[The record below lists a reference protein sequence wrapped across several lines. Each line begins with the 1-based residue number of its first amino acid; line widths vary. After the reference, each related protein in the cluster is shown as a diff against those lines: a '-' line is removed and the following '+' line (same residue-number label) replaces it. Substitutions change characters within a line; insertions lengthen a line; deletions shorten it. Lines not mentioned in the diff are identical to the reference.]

1 MRPRNLEEYSGQQHL
16 LGPGKP
22 LRVQI
27 ERDDPSSMILWGPP
41 GSGKTTLAKIIA
53 ETTQASF
60 IEFSA
65 VMSGIKEIKQVMV
78 AAAQA
83 AEMHS
88 RTILFVDEIHR
99 FNKAQQDAF
108 LPYVER
114 GTIRLIGATTENPSF
129 EIISALLSR
138 CRVYVLHPLSE
149 EHIAHLLRRALE
161 DTERG
166 LGSLNLTADDDALA
180 LIASYSSGDCRAAY
194 NTLEV
199 AAQLAQ
205 DSNSRSP
212 YPKNLGVTGRHSKEG
227 TVSGHDFSP
236 FETPE
241 TQDGNESGHDF
252 SPSETPE
259 PQDGNES
266 GHDMP
271 GSNTTGLCRA
281 DAASLPE
288 TARLNERNES
298 GHDMPGSNTT
308 GLCRAD
314 ASSIPETARLNERN
328 ESGHDFSRADRV
340 QFDDR
345 ALAPEA
351 QPQPRNRITKEIA
364 TEAVQQRVLMYDK
377 NGEEHYNLIS
387 ALHKSVRNS
396 DPDAALYWLAR
407 MFAAG
412 EDPLYLARR
421 VVRMAVEDIGL
432 AAPEA
437 LNLCLSAKEAI
448 DFLGSPEGDLAL
460 AEAVVYLCLAP
471 KSNSVYT
478 AYSAVQAEIEQTR
491 QEPVPLHLRNAPTRL
506 MKELEYGKGY
516 LYAHDEEGK
525 VADMDC
531 LPDSLRGRTYYKP
544 TQEGREKL
552 LAQRLDA
559 IRNLRLRKHGGD

>member
-1 MRPRNLEEYSGQQHL
+1 
-16 LGPGKP
+16 
-22 LRVQI
+22 
-27 ERDDPSSMILWGPP
+27 
-41 GSGKTTLAKIIA
+41 
-53 ETTQASF
+53 
-60 IEFSA
+60 
-65 VMSGIKEIKQVMV
+65 
-78 AAAQA
+78 
-83 AEMHS
+83 
-88 RTILFVDEIHR
+88 VDEIHR

-138 CRVYVLHPLSE
+138 CRVYVLEPLTE
-149 EHIAHLLRRALE
+149 EQIQALLRRALE
-161 DTERG
+161 DKERG
-166 LGSLNLTADDDALA
+166 LGALGLTADDDALE
-180 LIASYSSGDCRAAY
+180 LIAGYSSGDCRNAY

-205 DSNSRSP
+205 EADCP
-212 YPKNLGVTGRHSKEG
+212 GGKHIDKTLAGV
-227 TVSGHDFSP
+227 
-236 FETPE
+236 
-241 TQDGNESGHDF
+241 
-252 SPSETPE
+252 
-259 PQDGNES
+259 
-266 GHDMP
+266 
-271 GSNTTGLCRA
+271 
-281 DAASLPE
+281 
-288 TARLNERNES
+288 
-298 GHDMPGSNTT
+298 
-308 GLCRAD
+308 
-314 ASSIPETARLNERN
+314 
-328 ESGHDFSRADRV
+328 
-340 QFDDR
+340 
-345 ALAPEA
+345 
-351 QPQPRNRITKEIA
+351 
-364 TEAVQQRVLMYDK
+364 AVQQRVLMYDK
-377 NGEEHYNLIS
+377 SGEEHYNLIS

-437 LNLCLSAKEAI
+437 LNLTLSAKEAI

-478 AYSAVQAEIEQTR
+478 AYGAVQREVEETR

-516 LYAHDEEGK
+516 RYAHNEEGK

-531 LPDSLRGRTYYKP
+531 LPDSLRGRSYYKP

-552 LAQRLDA
+552 LAQRMEE
-559 IRNLRLRKHGGD
+559 IRRIRAGKRGGG